1 MKSTTAKDSVLSQ
14 IQKEH
19 LRPIPRIYFQVAR
32 IILWSI
38 IASILFVAIF
48 FGLFLLNDATDLF
61 RLGRYGTDGMIPS
74 LFPSFFWGV
83 LFLSFILIGIFS
95 FRKTTNGYRYTILK
109 NCIIFLGIVLLGV
122 GIFRFL
128 GVGPLMHAYLAENI
142 PFLSDTVYRM
152 SSWNEPENGR
162 IAGTIQSRDTDSILL
177 QSLDGKTWKIYIAT
191 ASRGEL
197 VKIEM
202 GEKVRIF
209 GTMKSTDSFEADRI
223 FPWFGQGGKKRF
235 FQFFE

>member
-1 MKSTTAKDSVLSQ
+1 MKSTSAKDAVLSQ

-38 IASILFVAIF
+38 IGSILFVAIF

-61 RLGRYGTDGMIPS
+61 RLGRYSTDSIIPS
-74 LFPSFFWGV
+74 LFPSLFWST
-83 LFLSFILIGIFS
+83 LFLSFIFIGVFS
-95 FRKTTNGYRYTILK
+95 FRKTTTGYRYTILW
-109 NCIIFLGIVLLGV
+109 NFIIFPGIVLLGIGV
-122 GIFRFL
+122 FRFL
-128 GVGPLMHAYLAENI
+128 GVGPLMHTYLAENI
-142 PFLSDTVYRM
+142 PFLSDTVYKM

-162 IAGTIQSRDTDSILL
+162 IAGTIQSLDGGNILL
-177 QSLDGKTWKIYIAT
+177 RNLDGKTWKIHIAT
-191 ASRGEL
+191 ASHWEL
-197 VKIEM
+197 VKIEI

-209 GTMKSTDSFEADRI
+209 GKMKSGDSFEADHI
-223 FPWFGQGGKKRF
+223 FPWFGQGGKKRL